1 MNMKT
6 LINIP
11 ILVHTGLLNF
21 ILKLKLF
28 TLTVL
33 ELNMSLKKLKNL
45 LSIKKQKQTYLEYNQ
60 TIQ

>member
-1 MNMKT
+1 MKT

-11 ILVHTGLLNF
+11 ILVHIGLLNF
-21 ILKLKLF
+21 ILKLKLL